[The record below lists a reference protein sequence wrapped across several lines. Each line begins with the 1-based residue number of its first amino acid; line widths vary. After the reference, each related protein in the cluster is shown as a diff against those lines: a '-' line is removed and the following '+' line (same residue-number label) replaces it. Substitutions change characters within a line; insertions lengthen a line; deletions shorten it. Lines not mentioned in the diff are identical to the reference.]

1 MGKNSKIQN
10 FYKEF
15 CFKCG
20 CFNKKN
26 TYLFIVLSEDIWFLF
41 IYRMIIS

>member
-20 CFNKKN
+20 CFNKK

>member
-20 CFNKKN
+20 CFNKK
-26 TYLFIVLSEDIWFLF
+26 IH
-41 IYRMIIS
+41 ISSLYCLKIFGFSSYTG